1 MSLYHCLQCVRW
13 LTRLYE
19 ERGGLAVLQA
29 GDEALPS
36 RVLAAAHTRRPIL
49 VLNTPTYLAHNLRKL
64 IDIPFLVMGG
74 EGERPD
80 VLLVL
85 VTGSAAPQLPI
96 ELSVHFTR
104 VSFALPPLVLEE
116 RLLND
121 VFKMEREDLFEQRAN
136 LTASLKKDHKA
147 LTAVDDNIL
156 QKLTQAS
163 TALLDNEELLA
174 AFYEAKATSS
184 EFRTRL
190 AESKRTLHKI
200 GNVRDKYRPV
210 ATRARLLFST
220 STALRRLDPNYVFSF
235 RHFLHAEVLRAAVA
249 RQGGRAGDHSDGP
262 VEGYT
267 PPSAPPR
274 PGHGSKGPVE
284 APRGRISDFNA
295 LMLLRLTKPRML
307 VAGAREVV
315 NSMLG
320 DPSLLWPDLSLS
332 RMLGVEE
339 RKLPVLVWTDHGRD
353 VAREEDGEVECCGT
367 GLVLEAGS
375 PTLSIVLANV
385 VQQGGWVV
393 VQGAESRVVLPTLL
407 EAITSLDSP
416 DIKVSDE
423 S

>member
-49 VLNTPTYLAHNLRKL
+49 VLNTPTYLTHNLRKL

-220 STALRRLDPNYVFSF
+220 STALTRLDPNYVFSF

-262 VEGYT
+262 VEG
-267 PPSAPPR
+267 
-274 PGHGSKGPVE
+274 
-284 APRGRISDFNA
+284 
-295 LMLLRLTKPRML
+295 
-307 VAGAREVV
+307 
-315 NSMLG
+315 
-320 DPSLLWPDLSLS
+320 
-332 RMLGVEE
+332 LGVEE

-375 PTLSIVLANV
+375 PTLSIVLDNV

>member
-1 MSLYHCLQCVRW
+1 MDV
-13 LTRLYE
+13 
-19 ERGGLAVLQA
+19 
-29 GDEALPS
+29 EACPTTS
-36 RVLAAAHTRRPIL
+36 HNDISIHETAAHTRRPIL
-49 VLNTPTYLAHNLRKL
+49 VLNTPTYLTHNLRKL

-116 RLLND
+116 RLLKENANKLALCSD
-121 VFKMEREDLFEQRAN
+121 VFKKEREDLFEQRAN

-235 RHFLHAEVLRAAVA
+235 RHFLHLFSACISGGERTETLSFDQRIESLVRSVTQLVVTHVSRALC
-249 RQGGRAGDHSDGP
+249 
-262 VEGYT
+262 
-267 PPSAPPR
+267 PSHRLAFT
-274 PGHGSKGPVE
+274 S
-284 APRGRISDFNA
+284 A
-295 LMLLRLTKPRML
+295 LCAAIAADEDILKADTWRLIL
-307 VAGAREVV
+307 
-315 NSMLG
+315 
-320 DPSLLWPDLSLS
+320 DPSYMDQVCF
-332 RMLGVEE
+332 R
-339 RKLPVLVWTDHGRD
+339 
-353 VAREEDGEVECCGT
+353 
-367 GLVLEAGS
+367 
-375 PTLSIVLANV
+375 
-385 VQQGGWVV
+385 
-393 VQGAESRVVLPTLL
+393 
-407 EAITSLDSP
+407 ITSRPEWDQIQLMAC
-416 DIKVSDE
+416 
-423 S
+423 

>member
-29 GDEALPS
+29 RDEALPS

-49 VLNTPTYLAHNLRKL
+49 VLNTPTYLTHNLRKL
-64 IDIPFLVMGG
+64 LDIPFLVMGG

-96 ELSVHFTR
+96 ELCLFHQGFLCSPTPCV
-104 VSFALPPLVLEE
+104 E
-116 RLLND
+116 RAPSQ
-121 VFKMEREDLFEQRAN
+121 MEREDLFEQRAN

-235 RHFLHAEVLRAAVA
+235 RHFLHLFSACISGGDRTEALSFDQRIESLVRSVTQLVVTHVSRALC
-249 RQGGRAGDHSDGP
+249 
-262 VEGYT
+262 
-267 PPSAPPR
+267 PSHRLAFT
-274 PGHGSKGPVE
+274 S
-284 APRGRISDFNA
+284 A
-295 LMLLRLTKPRML
+295 LCAAIAADEDILKADTWRLIL
-307 VAGAREVV
+307 
-315 NSMLG
+315 
-320 DPSLLWPDLSLS
+320 DPSYMDQVCF
-332 RMLGVEE
+332 R
-339 RKLPVLVWTDHGRD
+339 
-353 VAREEDGEVECCGT
+353 
-367 GLVLEAGS
+367 
-375 PTLSIVLANV
+375 
-385 VQQGGWVV
+385 
-393 VQGAESRVVLPTLL
+393 
-407 EAITSLDSP
+407 ITSRPEWDQIQP
-416 DIKVSDE
+416 MAC
-423 S
+423 